1 MIMKK
6 IYSPLFTVVLILL
19 LSMSKSFG
27 QVKLEDIPFNL
38 DEIFGKAKI
47 LTVKKGFSPVFK
59 LGDFQVN
66 KIGLLGEKLKG
77 VEILGQIFNKKGIDK
92 VNRLYKT
99 YKTGLVV
106 FKVLAA
112 AGTAVSVYSTI
123 RGATADNKFN
133 DKTVKAMLYPALTSI
148 ATGVITKILTKKAS
162 YKAVDIF
169 NGVVKKTIEDIF
181 SVAPASSNI
190 GVGVYMKL

>member
-1 MIMKK
+1 MKK
-6 IYSPLFTVVLILL
+6 ILRPLFAVVFILL
-19 LSMSKSFG
+19 LSMSKSFA

-38 DEIFGKAKI
+38 DEIFGKAKV
-47 LTVKKGFSPVFK
+47 LTVKKGFNPVFK

-66 KIGLLGEKLKG
+66 TVGLLGEKLKG
-77 VEILGQIFNKKGIDK
+77 VEILGQIFNKKNVDQ
-92 VNRLYKT
+92 VNKLYKT

-106 FKVLAA
+106 YKVLSA
-112 AGTAVSVYSTI
+112 AGSVLTVVSTVKGFT
-123 RGATADNKFN
+123 DDDKFN
-133 DKTVKAMLYPALTSI
+133 DATVKKMLYSSLTSI

-181 SVAPASSNI
+181 SIAPASSNI
-190 GVGVYMKL
+190 GVGVYVKL